1 MTLHDQINMAS
12 TTQQD
17 LCHQSHP
24 LGLLSEE
31 ENPSATKM
39 ATSKKETP
47 RFESFPPEIRNMIY
61 KNLLSAKL
69 CKKLILRQFAPHV
82 YPQHQYTYIFHTAI
96 LRSNRLISHEAKSI
110 LYGGN
115 ILVLI
120 NWNVP
125 STGHVKLTKMPRNIA
140 FNQIPKGA
148 PPPSCVVSI
157 NHHVQHDKRTKI
169 SMIVTAPD
177 VRVICE
183 TIHSRCGCSG
193 CQPRAS
199 YSLVALPQPGWPYQ
213 RLLEMI
219 WLPLKALREH
229 GFSERG
235 FSGKGFSE
243 TNGLEYR
250 LKVIDRTG
258 VFEQTEETSDWED
271 ESEQESDTDSDRDS
285 DTEEKESD
293 GSSKQDNDSDDHDSN
308 VDEVEDDEFED
319 IGRALSS
326 SEDSDSG
333 EDNDDEYSKA
343 EDESDKGRSDDAGEK
358 PSHGA
363 AFNSSHDGDSHAAI
377 VVKVNLW
384 LKGL

>member
-12 TTQQD
+12 TAQQSPYG
-17 LCHQSHP
+17 QSHL

-31 ENPSATKM
+31 ETPSATNM

-61 KNLLSAKL
+61 KNLLSAQF
-69 CKKLILRQFAPHV
+69 CKRFVLRQFAPHV

-96 LRSNRLISHEAKSI
+96 LRTNRLIGNEAKSM

-140 FNQIPKGA
+140 FNQIPNGA
-148 PPPSCVVSI
+148 ALPPCMVSI
-157 NHHVQHDKRTKI
+157 NHQVKHDKRTRV

-177 VRVICE
+177 VPLICGM
-183 TIHSRCGCSG
+183 IRSRCGCRG

-199 YSLVALPQPGWPYQ
+199 YSLVALPQPSWPYQ

-235 FSGKGFSE
+235 FSGNGFSE
-243 TNGLEYR
+243 TNELEYR
-250 LKVIDRTG
+250 LKVIDKTG
-258 VFEQTEETSDWED
+258 VFEQTEETSNWEE

-285 DTEEKESD
+285 DTEKKESD
-293 GSSKQDNDSDDHDSN
+293 ESSKQDSDSDDRDSN

-319 IGRALSS
+319 IGRASTSS
-326 SEDSDSG
+326 DDSDSG
-333 EDNDDEYSKA
+333 EDYDDEYSNA
-343 EDESDKGRSDDAGEK
+343 GDESNKGCSDDPGEK
-358 PSHGA
+358 PSYGA
-363 AFNSSHDGDSHAAI
+363 ASSSGYDGDSNAAI
-377 VVKVNLW
+377 AVKVNMW